1 MMLLHRNGCILS
13 CTCEVYVTRTCAE
26 ARHVKWIS
34 TCSNLRHMKRRVKLG
49 RLFALFLIIA
59 LIRLLLFVSPRGGR
73 ERDVGLYQKDS
84 DATQT
89 EGVKPK

>member
-1 MMLLHRNGCILS
+1 MDRLVYARRRPPDGTGCSVMMLLHRNGCILS

-59 LIRLLLFVSPRGGR
+59 LIRLLFMKTLHKF
-73 ERDVGLYQKDS
+73 
-84 DATQT
+84 
-89 EGVKPK
+89 